1 MNTSKK
7 IIIAVSI
14 IVILVI
20 AIIAG
25 RMILNNIIQ
34 KKINEV
40 KPTEVIAQEVQKLE
54 FYEKIETFGTALANQ
69 SFSIRIKKSDLIS
82 SLEFDKNLMVQK
94 NQLIAQLKTDKI
106 NAPFSGR
113 LGVREIT
120 PGILGGEDSIIAT
133 LDDIEIIKIDIKVP
147 ESYLN
152 ILKKD
157 LKIKASSEAF
167 KETFNGNLDTVSAR
181 IDPITRS
188 ILVQAKIKNPNYK
201 IIPGMLMNI
210 EIIYNEKTSLG
221 VPEESLILQG
231 NRTVVYKVIEDK
243 SVALTEVK
251 TGIRNYGKVEI
262 ISGLNSGDK
271 IVTEGV
277 SKIRD
282 KAQIKLINN
291 K

>member
-1 MNTSKK
+1 MDTSKK

-14 IVILVI
+14 IFILVV
-20 AIIAG
+20 AIISG
-25 RMILNNIIQ
+25 RMILNNFIQ

-40 KPTEVIAQEVQKLE
+40 KPTEVIAEEVKKLE

-69 SFSIRIKKSDLIS
+69 SFSIRIKKTELIS
-82 SLEFDKNLMVQK
+82 SLEFDKNLMIQK
-94 NQLIAQLKTDKI
+94 NQLIAQLKTEKI
-106 NAPFSGR
+106 TAPFSGR

-133 LDDIEIIKIDIKVP
+133 LDDIETIKLDIKVP

-167 KETFNGNLDTVSAR
+167 NEVFTGTLDTVSAR
-181 IDPITRS
+181 VDPITRS
-188 ILVQAKIKNPNYK
+188 ILVQVKIKNANYK
-201 IIPGMLMNI
+201 IIPGMLVNL
-210 EIIYNEKTSLG
+210 EIIYNEKQSLG
-221 VPEESLILQG
+221 VPEESIIQQG

-243 SVALTEVK
+243 SVSLTEVK
-251 TGIRNYGKVEI
+251 TGIRNFGKAEI
-262 ISGLNSGDK
+262 VSGLNPGDK
-271 IVTEGV
+271 IVIEGV
-277 SKIRD
+277 SKVRD
-282 KAQIKLINN
+282 KAQIKLIN

>member
-14 IVILVI
+14 IVVLVV

-69 SFSIRIKKSDLIS
+69 SFSIRIKKTELIS

-94 NQLIAQLKTDKI
+94 NQLIAQLKTEKI
-106 NAPFSGR
+106 TAPFSGR

-133 LDDIEIIKIDIKVP
+133 LDDIETIKLDIKVP

-157 LKIKASSEAF
+157 LKIK
-167 KETFNGNLDTVSAR
+167 
-181 IDPITRS
+181 
-188 ILVQAKIKNPNYK
+188 NPNYK
-201 IIPGMLMNI
+201 IIPGMLVNI

-231 NRTVVYKVIEDK
+231 NRTIVYKVIENK

-262 ISGLNSGDK
+262 ISGLNPGDK
-271 IVTEGV
+271 IVTEGI

-282 KAQIKLINN
+282 KAQIKLIN

>member
-7 IIIAVSI
+7 IIIIVSI
-14 IVILVI
+14 IFALVI

-25 RMILNNIIQ
+25 RMILNNFIQ

-40 KPTEVIAQEVQKLE
+40 KPTEVIAEEVKKLE

-69 SFSIRIKKSDLIS
+69 SFSIRIKKTELIS
-82 SLEFDKNLMVQK
+82 SLEFDKNLMIQK
-94 NQLIAQLKTDKI
+94 NQLIAQLKTEKI
-106 NAPFSGR
+106 TAPFSGR

-133 LDDIEIIKIDIKVP
+133 LDDIETIKLDIKVP

-167 KETFNGNLDTVSAR
+167 NEVFTGTLDTVSAR
-181 IDPITRS
+181 VDPITRS
-188 ILVQAKIKNPNYK
+188 ILVQVKIKNANYK
-201 IIPGMLMNI
+201 IIPGMLVSI
-210 EIIYNEKTSLG
+210 EIIYNEKQSLG
-221 VPEESLILQG
+221 VPEESIIQQG
-231 NRTVVYKVIEDK
+231 NRTVVYKVIDDK
-243 SVALTEVK
+243 SVTLTEVK
-251 TGIRNYGKVEI
+251 TGIRNFGKVEI
-262 ISGLNSGDK
+262 VSGLNPGDK
-271 IVTEGV
+271 IVIEGV
-277 SKIRD
+277 SKVRD
-282 KAQIKLINN
+282 KAQIKLIN

>member
-1 MNTSKK
+1 MDTSKK

-14 IVILVI
+14 IFILVV
-20 AIIAG
+20 AIISG

-40 KPTEVIAQEVQKLE
+40 KPTEVIAEEVKKLE
-54 FYEKIETFGTALANQ
+54 FYQKIETFGTALANQ
-69 SFSIRIKKSDLIS
+69 SFSIRIKKTELIS
-82 SLEFDKNLMVQK
+82 SLEFDKNLMIQK
-94 NQLIAQLKTDKI
+94 NQLIAQLKTEKI
-106 NAPFSGR
+106 TAPFSGR

-133 LDDIEIIKIDIKVP
+133 LDDIETIKLDIKVP

-167 KETFNGNLDTVSAR
+167 NEVFTGTLDTVSAR
-181 IDPITRS
+181 VDPITRS
-188 ILVQAKIKNPNYK
+188 ILVQVKIKNANYK
-201 IIPGMLMNI
+201 IIPGMLVNV
-210 EIIYNEKTSLG
+210 EIIYNEKQSLG
-221 VPEESLILQG
+221 VPEESIIQQG
-231 NRTVVYKVIEDK
+231 NRTVVYKLIEDK

-251 TGIRNYGKVEI
+251 TGIRNFGKVEI
-262 ISGLNSGDK
+262 VSGLNPGDK
-271 IVTEGV
+271 IVKEGV
-277 SKIRD
+277 SKIKD
-282 KAQIKLINN
+282 KAQIKLIS